1 MRTLIIA
8 FFIGIPFVVFGQSN
22 YHEGY
27 VIKNTGDT
35 LKGFIDYREWQQSPL
50 FINFKVS
57 KSEKEQRLFTPD
69 SIRGFVIDT
78 TESYISYQGQMSTD
92 QNHFPDLAE
101 GLDTRKVN
109 ASVFLKLITSGKFLL
124 LYSQS
129 DQRKTRYF
137 VAEVKSKPVELIYN
151 QYYNSQHESVE
162 RSIFR
167 GQLIF
172 YINKYAPLKSELIK
186 EVEQTAFENDQLAK
200 IVYKTNGDTAV
211 SVNGHVIHSDI
222 QVFVGLGMLYSKAS
236 SDHLTGVYNASPL
249 FTIGFDKF
257 YNSTTQQL
265 VLRASFSAGSA
276 GIQVPYPISGSSN
289 NALKFNQFTFF
300 VTPQIIYH
308 LYNNENFKVHI
319 GAGPSL
325 NFSSYSNEI
334 FTNPYISESV
344 PVDGTPKL
352 DPFWVSIPLQAG
364 VTIHK
369 KFEFSC
375 TYTPYSSIVKNG
387 SNKSLS
393 ISSINLGAKIFL
405 KQ

>member
-1 MRTLIIA
+1 MRILFIA
-8 FFIGIPFVVFGQSN
+8 LFIAIPSFIFAQSN

-27 VIKNTGDT
+27 IVKNNGDT
-35 LKGFIDYREWQQSPL
+35 LKGFIDYREWEQSPL

-57 KSEKEQRLFTPD
+57 KSDKEQRQFTPD
-69 SIRGFVIDT
+69 SIRGFGIDT
-78 TESYISYQGQMSTD
+78 TESYISYQGQMSMD

-101 GLDTRKVN
+101 GLDTRKVD
-109 ASVFLKLITSGKFLL
+109 ASVFLKLVTSGKYLL

-172 YINKYAPLKSELIK
+172 YINKYAPLNSNLIK
-186 EVEQTAFENDQLAK
+186 DVEQTAFENDQLAK

-222 QVFVGLGMLYSKAS
+222 QVFVGLGLLYSKAS
-236 SDHLTGVYNASPL
+236 SDHHTGAYNASPL

-257 YNSTTQQL
+257 YNSTTQQI
-265 VLRASFSAGSA
+265 VFRASFSVGSA
-276 GIQVPYPISGSSN
+276 GLQVPYPISGPSN
-289 NALKFNQFTFF
+289 NALKFNQFTFCA
-300 VTPQIIYH
+300 TPQIIYH

-334 FTNPYISESV
+334 FTNPYISESGSA
-344 PVDGTPKL
+344 DGVPKL

-369 KFEFSC
+369 RFEFSF
-375 TYTPYSSIVKNG
+375 TYTPYSSIVTNG
-387 SNKSLS
+387 TLTSLS
-393 ISSINLGAKIFL
+393 IGSIDFGAKIYL
-405 KQ
+405 K